1 MLKFRHV
8 ICPII
13 LMISACHNSPASK
26 STDSH
31 TPAATNAPT
40 PRDSLSTAPAAANA
54 NPSAPEP
61 AGKKTIIF
69 FGNSLTAGYGLDP
82 DQSFP
87 ALIGHRLDSL
97 HLPWK
102 VINAGISGET
112 TAGGKT
118 RLNWTLR
125 QPADIFV
132 LELGGNDGLRGIP
145 VKTTLDNLQS
155 IIDTVRL
162 RYPACKIILAG
173 MRVPPSMG
181 STYSDAFHN
190 IFAQLA
196 DKNHTAL
203 IPFLL
208 DGVGGNPALN
218 QGDGIH
224 PNAKGEKIVTET
236 VWKSLQPFL

>member
-1 MLKFRHV
+1 MLQLRHA

-13 LMISACHNSPASK
+13 IMFAACHNNNNS
-26 STDSH
+26 STTPPHAD
-31 TPAATNAPT
+31 TPAATSAT
-40 PRDSLSTAPAAANA
+40 PANA
-54 NPSAPEP
+54 APDNDTR
-61 AGKKTIIF
+61 KTIIF

-82 DQSFP
+82 GQAFP
-87 ALIGHRLDSL
+87 ALIGRRLDSL
-97 HLPWK
+97 HLPYK

-112 TAGGKT
+112 TADGKS

-145 VKTTLDNLQS
+145 VNGTRDNLQS
-155 IIDTVRL
+155 IIDTVHT
-162 RYPACKIILAG
+162 RYPSCKILIAG

-181 STYSDAFHN
+181 STYANTFHE

-196 DKNHTAL
+196 AKNKTTL

-208 DGVGGNPALN
+208 DGVGGNPSLN

-224 PNAKGEKIVTET
+224 PNYSGEKIVAET
-236 VWKSLQPFL
+236 VWTALKPLL

>member
-13 LMISACHNSPASK
+13 LMTSACHSNPASS
-26 STDSH
+26 STDSTH
-31 TPAATNAPT
+31 TPAASPGAA
-40 PRDSLSTAPAAANA
+40 SPADNR
-54 NPSAPEP
+54 
-61 AGKKTIIF
+61 KTIIF

-82 DQSFP
+82 DQAFP
-87 ALIGHRLDSL
+87 TLIGHRLDSL
-97 HLPWK
+97 HLPYK

-112 TAGGKT
+112 TAGGRS
-118 RLNWTLR
+118 RLKWTLR

-145 VKTTLDNLQS
+145 VNSTSDNLQS
-155 IIDTVRL
+155 IIDTVRR

-181 STYSDAFHN
+181 STYSTEFYN
-190 IFAQLA
+190 IFADLA
-196 DKNHTAL
+196 KKNNTSL

-208 DGVGGNPALN
+208 DGVGGDPSLN
-218 QGDGIH
+218 QADGIH
-224 PNAKGEKIVTET
+224 PNTNGEKIVTET
-236 VWKSLQPFL
+236 VWKALQPLL

>member
-1 MLKFRHV
+1 MDKLRHA

-13 LMISACHNSPASK
+13 LLLSACHNNPAST
-26 STDSH
+26 STDSTH
-31 TPAATNAPT
+31 PAATSPGPVT
-40 PRDSLSTAPAAANA
+40 PADTR
-54 NPSAPEP
+54 
-61 AGKKTIIF
+61 KTIIF

-82 DQSFP
+82 SQAFP
-87 ALIGHRLDSL
+87 TLIGRRLDSL
-97 HLPWK
+97 HLPYK

-112 TAGGKT
+112 TADGKS
-118 RLNWTLR
+118 RLIWTLR

-145 VKTTLDNLQS
+145 VNGTRDNLQS
-155 IIDTVRL
+155 IIDTVHT
-162 RYPACKIILAG
+162 RYPSCKILLAG

-181 STYSDAFHN
+181 STYANTFFE

-196 DKNHTAL
+196 EKNRTAL

-208 DGVGGNPALN
+208 DGVGGNPSLN

-224 PNAKGEKIVTET
+224 PNDAGEKIVTET
-236 VWKSLQPFL
+236 VWKALKPLL